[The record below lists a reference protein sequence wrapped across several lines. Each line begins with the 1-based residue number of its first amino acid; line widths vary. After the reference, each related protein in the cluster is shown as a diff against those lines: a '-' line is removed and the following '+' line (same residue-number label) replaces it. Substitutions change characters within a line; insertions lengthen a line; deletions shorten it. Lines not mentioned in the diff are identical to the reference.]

1 MLRHGVLVLGIVS
14 IGCSGPSKAGLDARA
29 NAHERM
35 DIVNADLAAQQAMQ
49 QFEVGQFD
57 DALGTIENAIQRY
70 PRHPDY
76 HMLKGRVLLEKH
88 QLDLAHQSFTQVLE
102 LEEDFPEAH
111 YFLGI
116 LHQRWGEDEA
126 ALSCYTQAMECDDEH
141 PQYVMATAETLS
153 ALGQHDEAI
162 RVLEIS
168 AKNFQ
173 HHPAVA
179 ALTGHLYLQKG
190 DDETGASYISDSI
203 LLGNNDAETFTT
215 LIVAQFHAGHYADCL
230 ITIKQYETAFG
241 DLSLLLTRTK
251 AKCLVATGRV
261 IEGRDLCLKI
271 SRETPN
277 EAGAWVDLGYI
288 AWEMGD
294 YERLLTCGEAIS
306 KINMQLP
313 EASLFAGIS
322 ALHLGDVERAARE
335 LATAKSYNK
344 SIDIEP
350 LIAFG
355 RDKYSK
361 TRAETAI
368 RQNMDS
374 ETAESG
380 TEQQSDES
388 SETREIVNVEQF
400 TPLTP

>member
-1 MLRHGVLVLGIVS
+1 M
-14 IGCSGPSKAGLDARA
+14 
-29 NAHERM
+29 
-35 DIVNADLAAQQAMQ
+35 
-49 QFEVGQFD
+49 
-57 DALGTIENAIQRY
+57 
-70 PRHPDY
+70 
-76 HMLKGRVLLEKH
+76 
-88 QLDLAHQSFTQVLE
+88 
-102 LEEDFPEAH
+102 
-111 YFLGI
+111 
-116 LHQRWGEDEA
+116 
-126 ALSCYTQAMECDDEH
+126 
-141 PQYVMATAETLS
+141 
-153 ALGQHDEAI
+153 
-162 RVLEIS
+162 
-168 AKNFQ
+168 
-173 HHPAVA
+173 
-179 ALTGHLYLQKG
+179 
-190 DDETGASYISDSI
+190 
-203 LLGNNDAETFTT
+203 LGNNDAETFTT
-215 LIVAQFHAGHYADCL
+215 LIVAQFHAGYYADCL
-230 ITIKQYETAFG
+230 MTIKQYETAFG
-241 DLSLLLTRTK
+241 DLSSLLTRTK
-251 AKCLVATGRV
+251 AKCLVAIGRI

-277 EAGAWVDLGYI
+277 DAGAWVDLGYI

-313 EASLFAGIS
+313 EASLFTGIS

-361 TRAETAI
+361 TRAETVI

>member
-1 MLRHGVLVLGIVS
+1 
-14 IGCSGPSKAGLDARA
+14 
-29 NAHERM
+29 M
-35 DIVNADLAAQQAMQ
+35 DIVNADLAAQQATQ

-70 PRHPDY
+70 PKHPDY

-88 QLDLAHQSFTQVLE
+88 QLDLAHQSFTRVLE
-102 LEEDFPEAH
+102 LKEDSPEAN

-126 ALSCYTQAMECDDEH
+126 ALACYRQAMERDNEH
-141 PQYVMATAETLS
+141 PQYVMATAETLA

-162 RVLEIS
+162 HVLETS

-190 DDETGASYISDSI
+190 DEEAGATYISDSI

-230 ITIKQYETAFG
+230 MTIKQYETAFG
-241 DLSLLLTRTK
+241 PLSSLLTRTK

-261 IEGRDLCLKI
+261 IEGRDLCLKV
-271 SRETPN
+271 SRESPN
-277 EAGAWVDLGYI
+277 ESGAWVDLGYI

-294 YERLLTCGEAIS
+294 YERLLTCGESIS

-313 EASLFAGIS
+313 EASLFTGIG
-322 ALHLGDVERAARE
+322 ALHLGDIERAANE
-335 LATAKSYNK
+335 LAAAKSYNQN
-344 SIDIEP
+344 IDIEP

-368 RQNMDS
+368 RQNMAS
-374 ETAESG
+374 ETAESE
-380 TEQQSDES
+380 TDQQSDES
-388 SETREIVNVEQF
+388 SGTREIVNVEQF